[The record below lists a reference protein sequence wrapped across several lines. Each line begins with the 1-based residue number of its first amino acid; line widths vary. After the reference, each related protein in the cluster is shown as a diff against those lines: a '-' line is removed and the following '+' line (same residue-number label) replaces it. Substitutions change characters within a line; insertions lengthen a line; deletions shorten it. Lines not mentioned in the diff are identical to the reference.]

1 MRIIIDK
8 ALYALLSA
16 GILLSA
22 ACSKINDFGNIN
34 QNPGNTTQPVT
45 SALLTNVLSGIG
57 GYTWDAGGVVTSEG
71 LYAQYFSETQYT
83 DISRYAKNSP
93 DWTTYYA
100 GALYDLQTIINYN
113 SGTTTAVTAAINGSN
128 NNQIAIARIL
138 KAYIFLF

>member
-83 DISRYAKNSP
+83 DISGTQKIRRTGRHIMRVRC
-93 DWTTYYA
+93 TTSKP
-100 GALYDLQTIINYN
+100 LSTIIPALPPQSLRLLMDRTITRSLLPGY
-113 SGTTTAVTAAINGSN
+113 
-128 NNQIAIARIL
+128 
-138 KAYIFLF
+138 